1 VQVSRADY
9 RRQTRKN
16 VCVDQETYDELLEAK
31 DTLEAINKLF
41 PFTEKVISQHD
52 TVKYLCQ
59 FFMNEY
65 QDVVIKKGVYNFLKK
80 GA

>member
-1 VQVSRADY
+1 VSRADY

-16 VCVDQETYDELLEAK
+16 VCIDCETYDELLEAK

-52 TVKYLCQ
+52 TVRYLCQ

-65 QDVVIKKGVYNFLKK
+65 QDVALKKGLCNSLKK